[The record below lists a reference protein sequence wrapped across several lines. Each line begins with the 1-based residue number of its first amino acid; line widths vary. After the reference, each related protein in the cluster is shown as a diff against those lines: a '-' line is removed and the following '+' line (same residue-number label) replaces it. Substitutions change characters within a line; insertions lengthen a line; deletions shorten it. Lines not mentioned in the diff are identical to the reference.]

1 MTKEEA
7 IKLVKQ
13 DALALKNLDAK
24 FINDKEVVLA
34 AVNKDGSS
42 LEYASDI
49 LKNNREIVL
58 SAINEDYVETIF
70 KHGVALKY
78 ASDELKNDRE
88 IALSA
93 VNIDGRS
100 LKYASEELKNDKEV
114 VLASVNKDCDA
125 LEFASDELKNDKEVV
140 LAALVKYVSPFQFAS
155 EELKNDKNIIIQ
167 AVQIDNIVLDYVDY
181 RWQGDEEI
189 KQSLKCSFKLITDE
203 INGLNYYE
211 SMEHNLHVAIDD
223 LPEMLSWN
231 EANAYCEKI
240 DNGWKLPSRKEFY
253 IIYKELHLKNVCP
266 IQSDWYWTRERDGY
280 RHFDDNAFCFK
291 ISRSSINQSSG
302 EHKRLPHSDRDLD
315 RAGINLELSVRLVRT
330 I

>member
-7 IKLVKQ
+7 IKLLKHNAF
-13 DALALKNLDAK
+13 ALEILDAK
-24 FINDKEVVLA
+24 F
-34 AVNKDGSS
+34 
-42 LEYASDI
+42 
-49 LKNNREIVL
+49 
-58 SAINEDYVETIF
+58 
-70 KHGVALKY
+70 
-78 ASDELKNDRE
+78 KNDRE
-88 IALSA
+88 IVMAA
-93 VNIDGRS
+93 VNNDG
-100 LKYASEELKNDKEV
+100 Y
-114 VLASVNKDCDA
+114 A
-125 LEFASDELKNDKEVV
+125 LEFASDELKNDKEIV
-140 LAALVKYVSPFQFAS
+140 LTALTKNLSPLEFAS

-167 AVQIDNIVLDYVDY
+167 AVQIDNIALDYVDY
-181 RWQGDEEI
+181 RWQRDEEI

-280 RHFDDNAFCFK
+280 RHFDDHAFCFK

-302 EHKRLPHSDRDLD
+302 EHKILPHSDRDLD
-315 RAGINLELSVRLVRT
+315 RAGITSELSVHLVRT

>member
-1 MTKEEA
+1 M
-7 IKLVKQ
+7 
-13 DALALKNLDAK
+13 
-24 FINDKEVVLA
+24 A
-34 AVNKDGSS
+34 AVSKYGYN
-42 LEYASDI
+42 LQYASD
-49 LKNNREIVL
+49 
-58 SAINEDYVETIF
+58 
-70 KHGVALKY
+70 
-78 ASDELKNDRE
+78 
-88 IALSA
+88 
-93 VNIDGRS
+93 
-100 LKYASEELKNDKEV
+100 ELKNDKEV
-114 VLASVNKDCDA
+114 VLASVNKDGDA
-125 LEFASDELKNDKEVV
+125 LEFASDELKNDKEIV
-140 LAALVKYVSPFQFAS
+140 LTALAKNLSPLEFAS

-167 AVQIDNIVLDYVDY
+167 AVQINNIALDYVDY

-211 SMEHNLHVAIDD
+211 SMEHNLQVAIDD

-302 EHKRLPHSDRDLD
+302 EHKRLPHSDRELD

>member
-7 IKLVKQ
+7 IELVKQ
-13 DALALKNLDAK
+13 DAFALEHIDAHFKNDR
-24 FINDKEVVLA
+24 EVVLA
-34 AVNKDGSS
+34 AVTNDGNA
-42 LEYASDI
+42 LEYASDKLI
-49 LKNNREIVL
+49 NDREIVL
-58 SAINEDYVETIF
+58 AALNKY
-70 KHGVALKY
+70 GWYLKY
-78 ASDELKNDRE
+78 AS
-88 IALSA
+88 A
-93 VNIDGRS
+93 
-100 LKYASEELKNDKEV
+100 ELKNDKV
-114 VLASVNKDCDA
+114 
-125 LEFASDELKNDKEVV
+125 VV
-140 LAALVKYVSPFQFAS
+140 LAAVSNDGSALQYASNELKIDSEIVLTALAKNVSPLEFAS

-167 AVQIDNIVLDYVDY
+167 AVQIDNIALDYVDY
-181 RWQGDEEI
+181 RWQRDEEI

-211 SMEHNLHVAIDD
+211 SMEHNLQVAIDD

-280 RHFDDNAFCFK
+280 RHFDDHAFCFK

-302 EHKRLPHSDRDLD
+302 EHKILPHSDRDLD
-315 RAGINLELSVRLVRT
+315 RAGITSELSVRLVRT

>member
-7 IKLVKQ
+7 IKLLKHNAF
-13 DALALKNLDAK
+13 ALEILDAK
-24 FINDKEVVLA
+24 FKNDREIVMA
-34 AVNKDGSS
+34 AVNNDGYA
-42 LEYASDI
+42 LE
-49 LKNNREIVL
+49 
-58 SAINEDYVETIF
+58 
-70 KHGVALKY
+70 Y

-88 IALSA
+88 I
-93 VNIDGRS
+93 
-100 LKYASEELKNDKEV
+100 
-114 VLASVNKDCDA
+114 VLASVNKDGDA

-140 LAALVKYVSPFQFAS
+140 LAALAKYVSPFQFAS
-155 EELKNDKNIIIQ
+155 EELKNDKNLIIQ
-167 AVQIDNIVLDYVDY
+167 ALQIDNIALDYVDY

-189 KQSLKCSFKLITDE
+189 KQSQKCSFKLITDE
-203 INGLNYYE
+203 INGWNYYE
-211 SMEHNLHVAIDD
+211 SMEHKLQLAIDD

-280 RHFDDNAFCFK
+280 RHFDDHAFCFK

-315 RAGINLELSVRLVRT
+315 RAGISSKLSIRLVRT

>member
-1 MTKEEA
+1 M
-7 IKLVKQ
+7 
-13 DALALKNLDAK
+13 
-24 FINDKEVVLA
+24 A
-34 AVNKDGSS
+34 AVSKYGYN
-42 LEYASDI
+42 LQYASD
-49 LKNNREIVL
+49 
-58 SAINEDYVETIF
+58 
-70 KHGVALKY
+70 
-78 ASDELKNDRE
+78 
-88 IALSA
+88 
-93 VNIDGRS
+93 
-100 LKYASEELKNDKEV
+100 ELKNDKEV
-114 VLASVNKDCDA
+114 VLASVNKDGDA

-140 LAALVKYVSPFQFAS
+140 LAALNKYVSPLQYAS

-167 AVQIDNIVLDYVDY
+167 AVQINNIALDYVDY

-211 SMEHNLHVAIDD
+211 SMEHKLQVAIDD

-231 EANAYCEKI
+231 EANVYCEKI
-240 DNGWKLPSRKEFY
+240 GNGWELPSRKAFY

-291 ISRSSINQSSG
+291 IGRSSINQSSG
-302 EHKRLPHSDRDLD
+302 EPKRLPHSDRDLD
-315 RAGINLELSVRLVRT
+315 RAGISSKLSVRLVRK

>member
-7 IKLVKQ
+7 IELVKN
-13 DALALKNLDAK
+13 DAFALEHLDSHFK
-24 FINDKEVVLA
+24 SDKDVVLTA
-34 AVNKDGSS
+34 TSQNG
-42 LEYASDI
+42 
-49 LKNNREIVL
+49 N
-58 SAINEDYVETIF
+58 
-70 KHGVALKY
+70 ALQY
-78 ASDELKNDRE
+78 ASDELKNDKVVVLE
-88 IALSA
+88 A
-93 VNIDGRS
+93 VN
-100 LKYASEELKNDKEV
+100 KNG
-114 VLASVNKDCDA
+114 DA
-125 LEFASDELKNDKEVV
+125 LEHASDLLKNDKEVV
-140 LAALVKYVSPFQFAS
+140 LAALAKYVSPFQFAS
-155 EELKNDKNIIIQ
+155 EELKNDKNIIVQ
-167 AVQIDNIVLDYVDY
+167 ALQIDNIALDYVDY
-181 RWQGDEEI
+181 RWQEDEEI

-280 RHFDDNAFCFK
+280 RHFDDHAFCFK

-302 EHKRLPHSDRDLD
+302 EHKILPHSDRDLD
-315 RAGINLELSVRLVRT
+315 RAGITSELSVRLVRK

>member
-7 IKLVKQ
+7 IKLLKHNAF
-13 DALALKNLDAK
+13 ALEILDAK
-24 FINDKEVVLA
+24 FKNDREIVMA
-34 AVNKDGSS
+34 AVNNDGYA
-42 LEYASDI
+42 LE
-49 LKNNREIVL
+49 
-58 SAINEDYVETIF
+58 
-70 KHGVALKY
+70 Y

-88 IALSA
+88 IVLAALAKYVSP
-93 VNIDGRS
+93 
-100 LKYASEELKNDKEV
+100 LQYASEELKNDKN
-114 VLASVNKDCDA
+114 L
-125 LEFASDELKNDKEVV
+125 
-140 LAALVKYVSPFQFAS
+140 
-155 EELKNDKNIIIQ
+155 IIQ
-167 AVQIDNIVLDYVDY
+167 AVKIDNIVLDYVDY

-211 SMEHNLHVAIDD
+211 SMEHKLQVAIDD
-223 LPEMLSWN
+223 LPEMLSWH

-291 ISRSSINQSSG
+291 IGRSSINQSSG
-302 EHKRLPHSDRDLD
+302 EPKRLPHSDRDLD
-315 RAGINLELSVRLVRT
+315 RAGISSKLSIRLVRK